1 MHLGQ
6 RHDQGELVVLH
17 VELEQVPPPND
28 LEAGQHNAPEVHVG
42 DEDVAGDLAD
52 VVEEGEVQVLVLQP
66 GQLQVAVNVG
76 AVRVSGKRNS
86 IITLIIFKKKIKLDI
101 KVTKRIKISL
111 QALFPVLRVFLWAF
125 SPNFLPQNVEIMQK

>member
-28 LEAGQHNAPEVHVG
+28 LEAGQHNAPEVHMG
-42 DEDVAGDLAD
+42 DEHIAGDLAD

-76 AVRVSGKRNS
+76 AVRVAGKRKS
-86 IITLIIFKKKIKLDI
+86 IITIITVCPGSSDPFYVVTYYIKW
-101 KVTKRIKISL
+101 VTTHKDT
-111 QALFPVLRVFLWAF
+111 Q
-125 SPNFLPQNVEIMQK
+125 